1 MKNKSLIII
10 CLLFTALISLFLASC
25 MSASPDE
32 PDLPDY
38 SETGGTLTQ
47 EKSVDEGDIVKTFDN
62 YAYKLQTDGI
72 TVYKLDDGHI
82 TLQYYYQFDCAPA
95 TPVELYVTENS
106 IAAVY
111 GAESLSASQT
121 FTQYGGVPDYSKL
134 YIEIFDNPAKPS
146 TTSNADAVDIHD
158 LKRYTF
164 CANAELLSS
173 RLYQNTQKIY
183 FAISQNKSDD
193 YYDDVLQNSDAP
205 TENPYAFKYVENGAA
220 KSYNEVKTV
229 PGITQIGYTPTTAFL
244 SLDLSDL
251 NKSAVV
257 SGYYGATLQD
267 IYISETSI
275 IPIFNSLKYEHSGG
289 CYDYPDYIKMV
300 HCFKLSPETLKIV
313 DGVTLVDYEVYDRR
327 AIKDYG
333 DAIYIVA
340 TKRDGSGT
348 TIISLDGERFSHIN
362 SLEKVAPRED
372 VKSVAF
378 GEENG
383 KRYCYITTFLQ
394 VDPLFKVDVTNPEK
408 MFTLGYME
416 MPGFSTFMLSV
427 GDYLL
432 TIGYADG
439 NGRQYT
445 PSDLKISLY
454 DAKGDGLTPINEKI
468 ISDVTYAEAIIDPR
482 VIAVSGT
489 TFAFSASIAKS
500 VGSYNR
506 PITTAQSLFVF
517 DIEEGKINLIGNVS
531 NFYIGQDESV
541 KYSNDYVEVD
551 GVKQTTDF
559 GKYAFSINRAR
570 FLDGYLYT
578 FSDGMIASYKVLD
591 ADIET
596 QSPKTVSN
604 VYFERVFTHL
614 TKTSL
619 YFPKVEQ

>member
-1 MKNKSLIII
+1 MKNKPTIII
-10 CLLFTALISLFLASC
+10 CLLFAAVIALFLASC

-72 TVYKLDDGHI
+72 TVYRLENGSI
-82 TLQYYYQFDCAPA
+82 TLKYYYQFDCVTA
-95 TPVELYVTENS
+95 TPVELYVTKNS
-106 IAAVY
+106 IVAVY
-111 GAESLSASQT
+111 GAESLSQSQT

-134 YIEIFDNPAKPS
+134 YIEIFENPVKTS
-146 TTSNADAVDIHD
+146 ETSNADAIDICD

-164 CANAELLSS
+164 YAKAELLSS
-173 RLYQNTQKIY
+173 RLYQDTQKIY
-183 FAISQNKSDD
+183 FAISQNKTDD
-193 YYDDVLQNSDAP
+193 YYDDVVQNDNASD
-205 TENPYAFKYVENGAA
+205 ENPYALKYVENGTT
-220 KSYNEVKTV
+220 KRYDEVKTV
-229 PGITQIGYTPTTAFL
+229 PGITQIRYTPTTAFL
-244 SLDLSDL
+244 TLDLSDL
-251 NKSAVV
+251 SKSAVV
-257 SGYYGATLQD
+257 NGYYGATLQD

-275 IPIFNSLKYEHSGG
+275 IPIFNSLKYESSGG
-289 CYDYPDYIKMV
+289 CYVYPDYIKMV

-313 DGVTLVDYEVYDRR
+313 DGVTLVDYEVYNRR
-327 AIKDYG
+327 AVKDYG

-362 SLEKVAPRED
+362 SLEKIAPYED

-394 VDPLFKVDVTNPEK
+394 IDPLFKVDVTNPEK

-416 MPGFSTFMLSV
+416 MPGFSTFMLNV

-439 NGRQYT
+439 NGRQYA

-468 ISDVTYAEAIIDPR
+468 IPNVTYAEAITDPR
-482 VIAVSGT
+482 VIAISGT
-489 TFAFSASIAKS
+489 TFAFSANVAKS
-500 VGSYNR
+500 VGAYNR
-506 PITTAQSLFVF
+506 PVTTAQSLFVF
-517 DIEEGKINLIGNVS
+517 DIEEGILNLIGNVS
-531 NFYIGQDESV
+531 NFYLGRDETV

-559 GKYAFSINRAR
+559 GKYALSINRAR
-570 FLDGYLYT
+570 FLGGYLYT
-578 FSDGMIASYKVLD
+578 FSDGMIASYKILD
-591 ADIET
+591 ANEET
-596 QSPKTVSN
+596 QSHKSVSN
-604 VYFERVFTHL
+604 VYTERVFTHL
-614 TKTSL
+614 TKTNL
-619 YFPKVEQ
+619 YYSKVEQ